1 MNIHNQSLTRRP
13 LDPFEGPRFPRNL
26 SLIPFSRRDNFSG
39 YRIRD
44 GRISGALPARYEASL
59 RGPLWYDQHGI
70 RDFGELAR
78 LRQGF
83 VRPFDDIHSLGWG
96 TAGWRAG
103 CRQCDP
109 DFVHRCN
116 HRGCSS
122 CHECSGTSSNSKF
135 KGDSS
140 YKTKDITIR
149 GKSYSV
155 RKSFLENCGKFES
168 DIGKFLDKRKD
179 EVVPDRIVKLLI
191 DCINEESCEAQTL
204 HELVGMNILAS
215 NVGAKSAVEY
225 SLRELHSK
233 WRGNYDLKGEELAQI
248 CASILLSGKV
258 ESGLEDWL
266 KKILKHEEIMQLLQ
280 YSGRCLDLFHRHPDV
295 KTKLEI
301 LLGLFPE
308 EDEWKKMVM

>member
-1 MNIHNQSLTRRP
+1 MKLHYADLCGMINTELEILESWPDYNKGSSVPSMTFIAWDGAPPDGEPAVVNATQISFTAVITAAVHLAMNAPVPALI
-13 LDPFEGPRFPRNL
+13 RN
-26 SLIPFSRRDNFSG
+26 SR
-39 YRIRD
+39 
-44 GRISGALPARYEASL
+44 A
-59 RGPLWYDQHGI
+59 
-70 RDFGELAR
+70 
-78 LRQGF
+78 
-83 VRPFDDIHSLGWG
+83 
-96 TAGWRAG
+96 
-103 CRQCDP
+103 
-109 DFVHRCN
+109 
-116 HRGCSS
+116 
-122 CHECSGTSSNSKF
+122 
-135 KGDSS
+135 
-140 YKTKDITIR
+140 IR

-308 EDEWKKMVM
+308 EDEWKKLVM